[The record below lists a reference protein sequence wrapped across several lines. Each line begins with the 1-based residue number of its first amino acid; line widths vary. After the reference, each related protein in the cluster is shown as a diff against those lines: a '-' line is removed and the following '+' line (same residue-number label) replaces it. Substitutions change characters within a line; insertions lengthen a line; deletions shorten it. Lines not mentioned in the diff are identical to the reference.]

1 MAKKKRKKTRRPTSR
16 PATAGRST
24 VTATPA
30 DEEDTEAAERSEDRA
45 RPKRARGKAAAA
57 APVSNRQARKEAARR
72 ERERRIKAARRRARI
87 RRAVRWGVVLGVGA
101 AIAGVVWLR
110 TTESRRIQDAAVAAA
125 QTLGCT
131 DIEDFGP
138 KPGSQHLQPGQ
149 PPPQYETTPATY
161 GVHAGT
167 TYQGPPV
174 ISNPVDP
181 VLETN
186 LVHNLE
192 HAYVVIYY
200 RPTGEGALPDEV
212 RTALAD
218 LAESEDKVIM
228 APHPG
233 IEDGQSVALTAWAK
247 LQQCPG
253 IEGDE
258 GDAVLSVTRGFI
270 DQFRGGGDAPEPSAA

>member
-16 PATAGRST
+16 PAAGRST

-30 DEEDTEAAERSEDRA
+30 DEEDVEAAERTEDRA
-45 RPKRARGKAAAA
+45 KPQRRRDKAAAA

-87 RRAVRWGVVLGVGA
+87 RRVVRWGVVLGVGA
-101 AIAGVVWLR
+101 AIAGFVWLR
-110 TTESRRIQDAAVAAA
+110 TTESRRIQDAAAAAA

-131 DIEDFGP
+131 DVEDFGP

-149 PPPQYETTPATY
+149 PPPEYETTPATY
-161 GVHAGT
+161 GVHAGG
-167 TYQGPPV
+167 TYQGPAV
-174 ISNPVDP
+174 ISSPVDP
-181 VLETN
+181 ALETN

-212 RTALAD
+212 RTALAEV
-218 LAESEDKVIM
+218 AESEDKVIM
-228 APHPG
+228 APYPG
-233 IEDGQSVALTAWAK
+233 LDEGQSLALTAWAK

-270 DQFRGGGDAPEPSAA
+270 EQFRGGGDAPEPAAA

>member
-16 PATAGRST
+16 PAAGRST

-30 DEEDTEAAERSEDRA
+30 DEEDVEAAERTEDRA
-45 RPKRARGKAAAA
+45 KPQRRRDKAAAA

-87 RRAVRWGVVLGVGA
+87 RRVVRWGVVLGVGA
-101 AIAGVVWLR
+101 AIAGFVWLR
-110 TTESRRIQDAAVAAA
+110 TTESRRIQDAAAAAA

-131 DIEDFGP
+131 DVEDFGP

-149 PPPQYETTPATY
+149 PPPEYETTPATY
-161 GVHAGT
+161 GVHAGG
-167 TYQGPPV
+167 TYQGPAV

-181 VLETN
+181 ALETN

-212 RTALAD
+212 RTALAEV
-218 LAESEDKVIM
+218 AESEDKVIM
-228 APHPG
+228 APYPG
-233 IEDGQSVALTAWAK
+233 LDEGQSLALTAWAK

-258 GDAVLSVTRGFI
+258 GDTVLSVTRGFI
-270 DQFRGGGDAPEPSAA
+270 EQFRGGGDAPEPAAA

>member
-1 MAKKKRKKTRRPTSR
+1 MAKKKRKKPRRPTSR

-30 DEEDTEAAERSEDRA
+30 DEEDAGAAERSEDRA
-45 RPKRARGKAAAA
+45 RPQRRRGKAAAA
-57 APVSNRQARKEAARR
+57 APVSNRQARKEAARK

-101 AIAGVVWLR
+101 AIAGFVWLR
-110 TTESRRIQDAAVAAA
+110 TTESRRIQDAAAAAA

-167 TYQGPPV
+167 TYQGPAV

-218 LAESEDKVIM
+218 LAESEDKVIV

-253 IEGDE
+253 IQGDE